1 MLFRSGK
8 SRRGVGYYSGPCAPP
23 NSTPRHY
30 TFVLI
35 ATDFEPKEL
44 PPGLT
49 KEELTGKIA
58 PFGPGPR
65 HEKGATGIVGLF
77 AKPEN

>member
-1 MLFRSGK
+1 MGRF
-8 SRRGVGYYSGPCAPP
+8 SGPCTPP

-35 ATDFEPKEL
+35 ATDLEPKAL

-49 KEELTGKIA
+49 KDELTAKIV
-58 PFGPGPR
+58 PVGPNTAR
-65 HEKGATGIVGLF
+65 HDKGSTGIVGLF
-77 AKPEN
+77 AYSAN

>member
-1 MLFRSGK
+1 M
-8 SRRGVGYYSGPCAPP
+8 PP

-35 ATDFEPKEL
+35 ATDLEPKAL

-49 KEELTGKIA
+49 KDELTAKIA
-58 PFGPGPR
+58 PPGTSSR
-65 HEKGATGIVGLF
+65 HDLGSTGLVGLF
-77 AKPEN
+77 AKPAN